1 MRPTSLKVFIAD
13 DHHLMVAAIRRV
25 LSERDDIEIVGQA
38 TSGSEVLQ
46 RVVRS
51 HPDVVLLDIGMPGV
65 DGIECARRIRMHAPD
80 VRILMLTA
88 YGDPDSV
95 DAAESAGADGY
106 ILKSVAAVD
115 LAEAIHGSARGSF
128 LVAGFPGSDADAVS
142 LTERETAVLR
152 AVCEGLTNRQIGREL
167 WITEQTVK
175 FHLKNV
181 FRKLDASNR
190 RDAVKR
196 AYERGLVWSGER
208 RTTVTS

>member
-1 MRPTSLKVFIAD
+1 
-13 DHHLMVAAIRRV
+13 MVAAIRRV
-25 LSERDDIEIVGQA
+25 LSERDDLEIVGQA
-38 TSGSEVLQ
+38 ASGSEVLPL
-46 RVVRS
+46 VLRS
-51 HPDVVLLDIGMPGV
+51 RPDVVLLDIGLPGV
-65 DGIECARRIRMHAPD
+65 DGIECARQIRMHAPD

-88 YGDPDSV
+88 YGDPESV
-95 DAAESAGADGY
+95 DAAEHAGADGY

-115 LAEAIHGSARGSF
+115 LPEAIHGSARGGF

-181 FRKLDASNR
+181 FRKLGASNR

-196 AYERGLVWSGER
+196 ASERGLVWSGER